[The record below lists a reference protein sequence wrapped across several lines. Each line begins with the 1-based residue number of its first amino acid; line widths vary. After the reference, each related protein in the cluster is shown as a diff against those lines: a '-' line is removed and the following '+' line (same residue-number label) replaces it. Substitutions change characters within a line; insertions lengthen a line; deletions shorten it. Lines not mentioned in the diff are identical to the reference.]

1 MNTRRHVPGND
12 ERLPGNRL
20 ALILFQSAFW
30 IPLLVCTY
38 LALVPEPPD
47 NPVFRV
53 SDVIL
58 HGAAFTYLSL
68 ALVLALFGTTMA
80 RQSIYVRTFVC
91 MLGYGI
97 FLELVQSLV
106 PERSAEFKDL
116 FVDVVGIVIGLMLA
130 AVLAGPVYGLTIRLS
145 ARL

>member
-1 MNTRRHVPGND
+1 MNTRRHVPGTD

-20 ALILFQSAFW
+20 ALILFQTAFW

-38 LALVPEPPD
+38 LALTPEPPD
-47 NPVFRV
+47 NPVFRL
-53 SDVIL
+53 SDVLL

-68 ALVLALFGTTMA
+68 ALVLAQFGITTT
-80 RQSIYVRTFVC
+80 RQSIYVRSFVL

-97 FLELVQSLV
+97 FLELMQSLV
-106 PERSAEFKDL
+106 PERSAELKDL
-116 FVDVVGIVIGLMLA
+116 LVDVVGIVIGLSLA
-130 AVLAGPVYGLTIRLS
+130 AVLAGPVYDLTLRLS